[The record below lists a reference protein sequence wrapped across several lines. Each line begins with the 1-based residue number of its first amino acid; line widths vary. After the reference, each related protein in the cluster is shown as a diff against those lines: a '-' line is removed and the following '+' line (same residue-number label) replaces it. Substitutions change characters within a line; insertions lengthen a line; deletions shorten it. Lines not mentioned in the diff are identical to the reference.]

1 MAFAEEF
8 HWAAK
13 AQTAQTAQDV
23 EKTAIL
29 LQAVSLGDGTPCY
42 DGV

>member
-8 HWAAK
+8 HWSAK
-13 AQTAQTAQDV
+13 AHTEQTAQEV
-23 EKTAIL
+23 EKKAIL
-29 LQAVSLGDGTPCY
+29 LHAVSLGDGTPCY